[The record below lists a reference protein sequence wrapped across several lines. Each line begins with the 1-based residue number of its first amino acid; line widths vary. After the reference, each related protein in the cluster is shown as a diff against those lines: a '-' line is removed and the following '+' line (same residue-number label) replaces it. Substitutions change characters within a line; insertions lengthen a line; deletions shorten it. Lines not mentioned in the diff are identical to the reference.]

1 MFKAILLA
9 YFFLKLIESTNY
21 PKSKCS
27 RLSSLLLLKVD
38 PIYKLSSEIK
48 MFKVI
53 LFAYFFLN
61 LIQSTNFHPKSSVQG
76 YPLCLLLP
84 KVDRP
89 FVCAFA
95 GLRFA

>member
-1 MFKAILLA
+1 
-9 YFFLKLIESTNY
+9 LIE
-21 PKSKCS
+21 
-27 RLSSLLLLKVD
+27 
-38 PIYKLSSEIK
+38 
-48 MFKVI
+48 
-53 LFAYFFLN
+53 
-61 LIQSTNFHPKSSVQG
+61 STNFHPKSSVQG